1 MNATRRNVIATVL
14 VLAIVVPYVGYL
26 IAGEMP
32 FIKDPRGMS
41 ATGLIL
47 GLAAAL
53 VVGRAAFDREP
64 LHRAGLIAGV
74 VALGLGIA
82 SLAVGTSELLLALF
96 IMSIVG
102 TWVLGELAVMRR
114 PVSSGRPMVHSGR

>member
-1 MNATRRNVIATVL
+1 MNVSRKNITATVL
-14 VLAIVVPYVGYL
+14 VLGIVVPYIGYL

-32 FIKDPRGMS
+32 FIEDPRGMS

-64 LHRAGLIAGV
+64 GHRAGLVAGV

-82 SLAVGTSELLLALF
+82 SLLVDTSELLLALF
-96 IMSIVG
+96 ILSIVV
-102 TWVLGELAVMRR
+102 TWILGELASMRR
-114 PVSSGRPMVHSGR
+114 PVSARRPMVNSGR